1 MGNIRF
7 KIKLAF
13 EPNESKITTNGERK
27 EVGKQDAQRHGSTNQ
42 TVLKKLGSPER
53 EVATFE

>member
-1 MGNIRF
+1 MEMYTRYYKTQRTEQLQMGNIRF

-27 EVGKQDAQRHGSTNQ
+27 EVGKQDAQRHGSTN
-42 TVLKKLGSPER
+42 
-53 EVATFE
+53 

>member
-1 MGNIRF
+1 MYTRYYKTQRTEQLQMGNIRF

-27 EVGKQDAQRHGSTNQ
+27 EVGKQDAQRHGSTN
-42 TVLKKLGSPER
+42 
-53 EVATFE
+53 